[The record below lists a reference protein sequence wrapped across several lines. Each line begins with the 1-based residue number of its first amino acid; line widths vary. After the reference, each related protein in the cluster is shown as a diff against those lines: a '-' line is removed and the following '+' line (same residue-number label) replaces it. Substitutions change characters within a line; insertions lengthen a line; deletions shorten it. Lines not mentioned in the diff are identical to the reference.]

1 MNQRN
6 LVVASNVR
14 IAEGIYRMALM
25 GDTSD
30 FARPGQFM
38 NIRIDGKFLRRPISV
53 FDKRD
58 GVAEIIYKTVGSG
71 TEIMSGLQK
80 GKVLDVLCGLGN
92 GFDTALSGDRPLLI
106 GGGVGAPPMY
116 WLAKK
121 LTGEGKKVS
130 VILGF
135 NFQKDVILKDE
146 FLELTPDVK
155 VSTVDG
161 SEGTKGFVT
170 DMMSEGYTHYYACGP
185 EPMLKAVHGKA
196 ATSGQLS
203 FEARM
208 GCGFGACMGCSCR
221 TVTGYKRICRE
232 GPVLLHEEVLWQ

>member
-30 FARPGQFM
+30 FTRPGQFL

-80 GKVLDVLCGLGN
+80 GKSLMCSADWATDLIRHCQETDLC
-92 GFDTALSGDRPLLI
+92 
-106 GGGVGAPPMY
+106 
-116 WLAKK
+116 
-121 LTGEGKKVS
+121 
-130 VILGF
+130 
-135 NFQKDVILKDE
+135 
-146 FLELTPDVK
+146 
-155 VSTVDG
+155 
-161 SEGTKGFVT
+161 
-170 DMMSEGYTHYYACGP
+170 
-185 EPMLKAVHGKA
+185 
-196 ATSGQLS
+196 
-203 FEARM
+203 
-208 GCGFGACMGCSCR
+208 
-221 TVTGYKRICRE
+221 
-232 GPVLLHEEVLWQ
+232 